1 MSSSSNV
8 SSSALRTTGR
18 VKWFNG
24 KAGYGFITAT
34 TGEQVGTDVFVHH
47 SGLVVA
53 SQQYRYLVQGEYVE
67 FQMSAVE
74 GGAHRF
80 QASDVSG
87 IGRGML
93 MCETRRLTR
102 EYQFSGDQDSQGAV
116 APDENLLS
124 AKRTRQ
130 ASTRGAGPRE
140 VVDLTAPAPAPVPDC
155 AACASPSPFADA
167 QAAPKRARASKKT
180 SAPR

>member
-8 SSSALRTTGR
+8 SSSAQRTTGR

-34 TGEQVGTDVFVHH
+34 TGEQVDTDVFVHH

-80 QASDVSG
+80 QALDVSG

-116 APDENLLS
+116 APDDRLVA

-130 ASTRGAGPRE
+130 ASARGAGPRE
-140 VVDLTAPAPAPVPDC
+140 VVDLTAPAYVADC

-167 QAAPKRARASKKT
+167 QPASKRTRSKKT
-180 SAPR
+180 SAPAK

>member
-8 SSSALRTTGR
+8 SSSAQRTTGR

-34 TGEQVGTDVFVHH
+34 TGQQVGTDVFVHH

-80 QASDVSG
+80 QALDVSG

-116 APDENLLS
+116 APDDRLVA

-130 ASTRGAGPRE
+130 ASARGAGPRE
-140 VVDLTAPAPAPVPDC
+140 VVDLTAPAYVADC

-167 QAAPKRARASKKT
+167 QPAPKRARSSKKA
-180 SAPR
+180 SAPAK